1 MTPPKCEEKALI
13 PLKILDMVCPPLK
26 NSEYGQYP
34 PKIEGPP
41 PVDVFDTF
49 PNFNLF
55 DTGYINVAGEAIKK
69 EVEIPPTSWSSRD
82 KMVEGSHGLHVL
94 FFESTQMT
102 AFQIKWQLP
111 VLLLKFPLYFDSQEK
126 TSKNVQFELVIC

>member
-1 MTPPKCEEKALI
+1 M
-13 PLKILDMVCPPLK
+13 
-26 NSEYGQYP
+26 EYGQYP
-34 PKIEGPP
+34 PKIEAP

-55 DTGYINVAGEAIKK
+55 DTGYINVAGEAIEK
-69 EVEIPPTSWSSRD
+69 EVEIHPTSWYSRD
-82 KMVEGSHGLHVL
+82 KMIEGSHGRNVL

-102 AFQIKWQLP
+102 AFPIKWEWP

-126 TSKNVQFELVIC
+126 TPKNVQLELVICFKTWDRIKKAILSRFTDMNFIIN